1 MTSARTIRKNHKTR
15 TFISRRQLSDDWV
28 WGPYR
33 SGLAYGDVRSHQKR
47 RHAPVGAGTRALN
60 TLPCDALHLDR
71 KEQKKEIAAQHS
83 ANKRR
88 LRALSKLKSFR
99 KQCGRR
105 LKKRRLQVPTTPLPA
120 TEYALRR
127 AQLESGGV
135 SLWRVDPKKVGSINP
150 MTPED
155 FKKFKEFIGGAA

>member
-127 AQLESGGV
+127 AQLEMGSDASFDPHTIV
-135 SLWRVDPKKVGSINP
+135 DSLPADRTAGNAYCAQLIG
-150 MTPED
+150 
-155 FKKFKEFIGGAA
+155 KELK